1 MGSYSEIYTDRS
13 GNYSRV
19 SFELKEDKT
28 WTCEDYY
35 FAAREHGGDFAARE
49 HVGDFAAREHVG
61 DTVRSDGTWTIDGDK
76 LKFRKNGKVVQTFR
90 IQEDRT
96 LLTKWSAACGSTFT
110 MNFSKAKEEESKD
123 VSEEIP

>member
-1 MGSYSEIYTDRS
+1 M
-13 GNYSRV
+13 
-19 SFELKEDKT
+19 
-28 WTCEDYY
+28 
-35 FAAREHGGDFAARE
+35 
-49 HVGDFAAREHVG
+49 GDFAAREHVG

-76 LKFRKNGKVVQTFR
+76 LKFRINGKVVQTFR